1 MTIPSG
7 FFNPAHFKTKKMTFQ
22 QGRRTYNRI
31 PRRRLADQPKLDK
44 ILKLGKHLDSDFMH
58 RFVDA
63 DAWKGLKDK
72 IFGKEFELG
81 VKQVTEQAVIGATSL
96 AGGAVGKVFGLGM
109 EIGAIARTL
118 SGKDSNWGR
127 KNPNVGEWVAIN
139 NGVEHVKQK
148 VKKAIQIGS
157 TSMFQD
163 APLKEEADIEIG
175 NVVSIGFYISEGT
188 VPGTKTVF
196 NFQVPGQ
203 EERHLN
209 ELMVLDKGRQKVLDG
224 NHVLARLKSIV
235 LGKDSIP
242 VRNDNAVPVDE
253 GAEVVYKGEVYKI
266 VECDGFTAQIK
277 NKVRTVNV
285 DVSQLK
291 RGRVEHTN
299 GWNSAKNTNGG
310 FKASSKSNFHKGQWV
325 WLEPRYAT
333 YHIYGDA
340 KYELGVLRLINGAI
354 GDGYYAMDGVRFQ
367 TVVSQIRPC
376 PKSDTEWMNTQKAFL
391 RFKIAAVKGIDV
403 SRQKLGRDWILQ
415 VLGVKTVGDSDPTYK
430 KKTPAGPVEKHDG
443 ALKLRKLGKIL
454 NVGDRNE
461 QKWPVRPEDKA
472 LDKKLKIESAKEL
485 QDKLQV
491 SQTTA
496 NTIVENTREPAETPV
511 FGSTSQGSFVFGI
524 VVLCAAIYLVTYT

>member
-1 MTIPSG
+1 
-7 FFNPAHFKTKKMTFQ
+7 MTFQ
-22 QGRRTYNRI
+22 QGKRTYNRI

-44 ILKLGKHLDSDFMH
+44 IMKLGKHLDSDFMH

-81 VKQVTEQAVIGATSL
+81 VKQVTEQAVIGVTSMV
-96 AGGAVGKVFGLGM
+96 GGPVGKVFGLGM
-109 EIGAIARTL
+109 EIGSIARTL

-139 NGVEHVKQK
+139 NGVEHIKQK

-157 TSMFQD
+157 ASMFQD
-163 APLKEEADIEIG
+163 APTKEEADIQIG

-188 VPGTKTVF
+188 EPNTKTVF
-196 NFQVPGQ
+196 NFQVAGQ

-209 ELMVLDKGRQKVLDG
+209 ELMVLDKDRQKVLDG
-224 NHVLARLKSIV
+224 NEVLARLKSIV

-242 VRNDNAVPVDE
+242 IRNENAVPVDE
-253 GAEVVYKGEVYKI
+253 GSEVVYKGQVYK
-266 VECDGFTAQIK
+266 VVKCDGFSAQIT

-285 DVSQLK
+285 DVSELK

-310 FKASSKSNFHKGQWV
+310 FSASSKSNFHKGQWV
-325 WLEPRYAT
+325 WMEPRYET
-333 YHIYGDA
+333 YRIYGKA

-376 PKSDTEWMNTQKAFL
+376 PKNDQQWMNTQKAFL

-403 SRQKLGRDWILQ
+403 PRQKLGRDWVLQ
-415 VLGVKTVGDSDPTYK
+415 VLGIKTVGDTEPTHK

-443 ALKLRKLGKIL
+443 ALLTRKLGKIL

-461 QKWPVRPEDKA
+461 QTWPARPEDKA
-472 LDKKLKIESAKEL
+472 RDKTLKIESAKEI
-485 QDKLQV
+485 QDKLEIPQ
-491 SQTTA
+491 STA
-496 NTIVENTREPAETPV
+496 NQMVNESRQPEKAQLV
-511 FGSTSQGSFVFGI
+511 GSSSQGAFVFGV
-524 VVLCAAIYLVTYT
+524 VVLCAAIYLVSYT